1 VARLVLGPMLR
12 YVGQESATVWL
23 ETDAPCEVA
32 VRAGRAEGTARTFEV
47 AGHFYALVAVH
58 GLQEGGDP
66 VPYIVLLDDDHA
78 WPPPAY
84 EFPAPVIRPLKRRGP
99 SSLLFG
105 SCRVALPHEPPFT
118 WARDTD
124 DWGFERDSVIACAL
138 RMTGRAPQE
147 WPDLIFWC
155 GDQVYADELSPW
167 MRAQVDNQ
175 RRQGVEGPE
184 EEAVTFEEYT
194 LLYRDSWSAPLVRW
208 FLSVVPSAMVFDDHD
223 VQDDWNTSLSYLR
236 DRRREDWW
244 NHKISSALAS
254 YWIYQHAG
262 NLSPEALEDE
272 AMWALVGAAQ
282 RGEHEGDLW
291 PEFERF
297 GLQADREP
305 ETVRWSFCRQ
315 IDRSKLIV
323 MDSRGARQ
331 LDPGDRRMIDRGE
344 WDWIEAEASTGDFDH
359 LFLGTSLPWLMAPAL
374 HDLEAWNEAVAE
386 GAWSPLAEKLIGERT
401 RRLADLEHWS
411 AFGKSFAELAELVR
425 AVGAGERGPAPSTI
439 VALSGDVHHA
449 YLMEAAYPEEA
460 GVRSRVWQ
468 AVCSP
473 MRNPLSRTE
482 QEMFRKVRTR
492 PVAALARSL
501 RRSAGVADPPLRW
514 TEVAG
519 PSFDNQLATL
529 EIDGPEVTLRI
540 EKAVGHPV
548 ELPRLEPW
556 LERRLDTGP
565 DTRPGAENGAAVRRP
580 DRARAAP
587 G

>member
-1 VARLVLGPMLR
+1 VLGPMLR
-12 YVGQESATVWL
+12 YVGRESATVWV

-32 VRAGRAEGTARTFEV
+32 VRAGRAEGRAGTFEV
-47 AGHFYALVAVH
+47 AGHFYALVVVE
-58 GLQEGGDP
+58 GLEEGGDP
-66 VPYIVLLDDDHA
+66 VTYVVLLDGDHA

-84 EFPAPVIRPLKRRGP
+84 EFPPPQIRPLQTGRPAR
-99 SSLLFG
+99 LLFG

-118 WARDTD
+118 WTGDQD
-124 DWGFERDSVIACAL
+124 PWGFERDAVAACAL
-138 RMTGRAPQE
+138 RMTHEAPAE

-155 GDQVYADELSPW
+155 GDQIYADELSPW
-167 MRAQVDNQ
+167 MQAQVDHQ
-175 RRQGVEGPE
+175 REEGVQGPAG
-184 EEAVTFEEYT
+184 EAVTFEEYT

-208 FLSVVPSAMVFDDHD
+208 FLSVVPSAMIFDDHD

-236 DRRREDWW
+236 ERRKEDWW

-262 NLSPEALEDE
+262 NLSPESLRTDP
-272 AMWALVGAAQ
+272 MWSLVDAAQ
-282 RGEHEGDLW
+282 RGRHEGDLW

-297 GLQADREP
+297 GLRADREP
-305 ETVRWSFCRQ
+305 ETVRWSFCRE

-323 MDSRGARQ
+323 MDSRGARL
-331 LDPGDRRMIDRGE
+331 LDPSDRRMIDHEE
-344 WDWIEAEASTGDFDH
+344 WRWIDAEATGGLDH
-359 LFLGTSLPWLMAPAL
+359 LFLGTSLPWLMAPAI

-386 GAWSPLAEKLIGERT
+386 GAWSPLAERLIGEKT
-401 RRLADLEHWS
+401 RRAADLEHWA
-411 AFGKSFAELAELVR
+411 AFGKSFAELADLVR
-425 AVGAGERGPAPSTI
+425 TVGAGERGAAPATI

-449 YLMEAAYPEEA
+449 YLMEADYPRDA

-473 MRNPLSRTE
+473 MRNPLSRRE
-482 QEMFRKVRTR
+482 QAMFRYVRTR
-492 PVAALARSL
+492 PAERLARTL

-514 TEVAG
+514 REVAG

-529 EIDGPEVTLRI
+529 RIDGPRVHLTI

-548 ELPRLEPW
+548 EQPRLEAW
-556 LERRLDTGP
+556 LERRLDAGDGP
-565 DTRPGAENGAAVRRP
+565 DPGRADEVTRPG
-580 DRARAAP
+580 RAPVAS